1 MSLQSQVADYH
12 PKGINRYVPAMAYAA
27 DVVHS
32 GPTRTSLGTPSIA
45 DADAI
50 LEDAVCDD
58 TETTFIYRPGDFR
71 TVPGFNGETG
81 EITDAKYGRNVSIVG
96 SAAGV
101 TQDCTIKGRDY
112 LGQPIVRTVALNGTS
127 AAVFG
132 IYKWI
137 DEIIVAQGAA
147 SETMDVGFTDV
158 LGLPYKCVKV
168 LSEELGGVVS
178 STLGTLVTPTLTD
191 PRTVSTVTSPRGSY
205 NPNATINGADE
216 LVITAIYDNSVNADG
231 NGGLHGIREYGG

>member
-1 MSLQSQVADYH
+1 MPLQSQVADYN

-27 DVVHS
+27 DVIHS
-32 GPTRTSLGTPSIA
+32 GPTRTSLGTPSVA

-50 LEDAVCDD
+50 LNDAICDD
-58 TETTFIYRPGDFR
+58 TATTFTYRPGDFR
-71 TVPGFNGETG
+71 TVSGFNGETG

-96 SAAGV
+96 SAVGV
-101 TQDCTIKGRDY
+101 TQNCTIKGRDY
-112 LGQPIVRTVALNGTS
+112 LGQPIVRTIALNGTG

-137 DEIIVAQGAA
+137 DEITVAQGA
-147 SETMDVGFTDV
+147 STETMDVGFTDV

-168 LSEELGGVVS
+168 LAEELAGAVS
-178 STLGTLVTPTLTD
+178 GTLGTLVTPTLTD
-191 PRTVSTVTSPRGSY
+191 PRIVSTVTSPRGSY
-205 NPNATINGADE
+205 DPNATLDGTSE
-216 LVITAIYDNSVNADG
+216 LVITAIYDNSVNAAG